1 MKITGGKSTRGA
13 TATREKNTKT
23 VGKPARK
30 KKKGANPLGVIVI
43 ILVLAIVVAG
53 AVGFMARSGDK
64 IYPNVSFAG
73 FDLGGMT
80 QAEAA
85 TSLQTD
91 GYEQSLA
98 AAIAQVKL
106 PNGDSF
112 TISAKDSGLSLTASQ
127 AAAEAYDFGRNESMI
142 KDIITYFKCLFG
154 AKSEVGVAGVGDATR
169 PELPAVRAA
178 VHDAVTRLNIALGD
192 DTFNIGEDEITIL
205 KSGDKVLADENHVYD
220 ITMNA
225 LHDAITSGGIVT
237 IGYELPDHSDSFE
250 VDLVAIYN
258 TINVAP
264 VEAAYDAETKTVTE
278 SVTGVS
284 FDMAEAQ
291 RLIAAAD
298 TGSYIRI
305 PLIKVLPEV
314 TSESLRELLF
324 RDVLSERTTYIDGTS
339 NRLTNITLAAAAIDG
354 LILNPGEEFSF
365 NGTVGERTAAKGF
378 KTAGAYS
385 GGRTVQE
392 IGGGICQVSS
402 TIYDCVLHADLEVTD
417 RRNHQFVVSYLPL
430 GNDATVNWG
439 TTDFKFKN
447 NTDYPIEIDTNVDG
461 RNLTIKLIGTKSD
474 TNYIKVQYETLS
486 TRGFSTIEVEDE
498 SIEPGKQKVDT
509 SGHSGATVETYKYR
523 YKEDGTL
530 IDKTFI
536 ARSTY
541 NAQNRVILVA
551 PGSLGGEGG
560 EVTGDPIVT
569 DDPVTPTDDP
579 TDPTDNPYIPPEQP
593 TDDPVT
599 PTEPPVETPP
609 PVDPA
614 PDAPAAALPDPES
627 IV

>member
-1 MKITGGKSTRGA
+1 MKITGGKSTRA
-13 TATREKNTKT
+13 VTATREKNTKT
-23 VGKPARK
+23 TKK
-30 KKKGANPLGVIVI
+30 KKKGVNPLGVIAV
-43 ILVLAIVVAG
+43 ILVLAVVAVG
-53 AVGFMARSGDK
+53 AVGFIAQSGDK

-73 FDLGGMT
+73 VELGGMT
-80 QAEAA
+80 QAEAV
-85 TSLQTD
+85 TELQSG
-91 GYEQSLA
+91 GYEAELA
-98 AAIAQVKL
+98 SAIAQIRL

-112 TISAKDSGLSLTASQ
+112 SISANDAGLSLTATE
-127 AAAEAYDFGRNESMI
+127 AAAEAYAYGRDGGAI
-142 KDIITYFKCLFG
+142 ARIIAYYKCMLG
-154 AKSEVGVAGVGDATR
+154 SDAEVGAAGIGDATM
-169 PELPAVRAA
+169 PELPAVRET
-178 VHDAVTRLNIALGD
+178 VHDAVTRLNLALGD
-192 DTFNIGEDEITIL
+192 DTFVIGEEEISIL
-205 KSGDKVLADENHVYD
+205 KSSDSVLADENAVYSL
-220 ITMNA
+220 TLNT
-225 LHDAITSGGIVT
+225 LRDAIASGSVAT
-237 IGYELPDHSDSFE
+237 ANYDLPDHSDSFE
-250 VDLVAIYN
+250 IDLVAIYN

-284 FDMAEAQ
+284 FDMAAAQ
-291 RLIAAAD
+291 RLVDAAD
-298 TGSYIRI
+298 FGSYIRI

-339 NRLTNITLAAAAIDG
+339 NRLTNITLAAAAVDG

-365 NGTVGERTAAKGF
+365 NGTVGERTTAKGY

-392 IGGGICQVSS
+392 TGGGICQVSS

-447 NTDYPIEIDTNVDG
+447 NTEYPIQIDTEVDG
-461 RNLTIKLIGTKSD
+461 RNLTVKLIGTKFD

-541 NAQNRVILVA
+541 NAQNRIILVA

-560 EVTGDPIVT
+560 EVTGDPLVT
-569 DDPVTPTDDP
+569 DDPVTPPEDTTDP
-579 TDPTDNPYIPPEQP
+579 TDPTDNPYIPPE
-593 TDDPVT
+593 VT
-599 PTEPPVETPP
+599 PEPIDPPTETPIETPP
-609 PVDPA
+609 PVSPN
-614 PDAPAAALPDPES
+614 PDDSAAALPDPES